1 MARRAGTG
9 ATARATRGNAGRQ
22 AALPKEKAAGA
33 VQSLTRGLQLLQ
45 RLGEAEGGV
54 MLTDL
59 AQTVGLPNS
68 TTHRLLTTLEAMG
81 FARQTPDLGL
91 WQVGVEAFRVGNAFL
106 RSRDIV
112 EQARPHLYHLMEEA
126 GETANLALLHEG
138 RAVMVYQV
146 ECHEMMRMIVRI
158 GGAVPMHASGVGK
171 AMLAAMSEVEVKAV
185 LHRHGLARH
194 TPHTVDSPARLAE
207 EMAATRG
214 RGFSIDDE
222 EHAVG
227 LRCAAAA
234 ILDEEGRP
242 LGAISISGPAARL
255 SRERLLELGARVARE
270 AASIT
275 RELGGLVPK
284 GQA

>member
-1 MARRAGTG
+1 
-9 ATARATRGNAGRQ
+9 ATV
-22 AALPKEKAAGA
+22 PKEKAAGA

-45 RLGEAEGGV
+45 RLGESGSGM

-68 TTHRLLTTLEAMG
+68 TTHRLLSTLEAMG

-91 WQVGVEAFRVGNAFL
+91 WQVGVEAFRMGNAFL

-112 EQARPHLYHLMEEA
+112 EQARPHLFHLMEEA
-126 GETANLALLHEG
+126 GETANLALLHDA

-146 ECHEMMRMIVRI
+146 QCHEMMRMIVHI
-158 GGAVPMHASGVGK
+158 GGAVPLHASGVGK
-171 AMLAAMSEVEVKAV
+171 AMLAAMADDEVKAI
-185 LHRHGLARH
+185 LHRQGLTRY

-207 EMAATRG
+207 EIAVARE
-214 RGFSIDDE
+214 RGFALDDE

-255 SRERLLELGARVARE
+255 SRERLLELGSRVARE
-270 AASIT
+270 AAGIT
-275 RELGGLVPK
+275 HDLGGKL
-284 GQA
+284 ARR

>member
-45 RLGEAEGGV
+45 RLGESEGGI

-68 TTHRLLTTLEAMG
+68 TTHRLLATLEAMG
-81 FARQTPDLGL
+81 FARHTPDLGL

-112 EQARPHLYHLMEEA
+112 EQARPHLYRLMEEA
-126 GETANLALLHEG
+126 GETANLALLHGG

-158 GGAVPMHASGVGK
+158 GTGVPMHASGVGK
-171 AMLAAMSEVEVKAV
+171 AMLAAMSEDEVRAV
-185 LHRHGLARH
+185 LHRHGLPRH

-275 RELGGLVPK
+275 RELGGLVPRR
-284 GQA
+284 QA